1 MKANENSLRQRFVE
15 LPNEVKAKFL
25 QPYCL
30 KHCVDPVAKNMTT
43 ALLEHVPETAQIFQ
57 GEEGAK
63 YLAGELGA
71 MVIDGYFIGRLSIG
85 DLPESH
91 PILETQSKDLQ
102 DHLFSQVLDHWK
114 SLKVGDVEAE
124 LVELL
129 ADLVT
134 VRLNMKG
141 FKDFK
146 DHETVGQYLFL
157 MLVNGVQWA
166 KAEKDIIG

>member
-1 MKANENSLRQRFVE
+1 VKANENSLRQRFVE
-15 LPNEVKAKFL
+15 LDNETKAKFL

-30 KHCVDPVAKNMTT
+30 KHCVDPVAKNMAV

-57 GEEGAK
+57 GEEGAR

-71 MVIDGYFIGRLSIG
+71 MVIDGYFAGRLSMG

-91 PILETQSKDLQ
+91 PILGIQSTMQDDL
-102 DHLFSQVLDHWK
+102 HSQVLNKWK
-114 SLKVGDVEAE
+114 SLGIDLGEGE
-124 LVELL
+124 LTELL

-134 VRLNMKG
+134 VRMTLKG
-141 FKDFK
+141 FKDVE
-146 DHETVGQYLFL
+146 DHESLGQYLFL

-166 KAEKDIIG
+166 KAEKEIIG